1 MRMQALCAADSVIIP
16 AVADSLGLAGLRQ
29 IAELVKAARK
39 ENRRLKVSGVVFV
52 KHSERTVLKRQYAEL
67 IRQQCGQLGLPVAE
81 TAIREAVA
89 IQEAQA
95 MRTSLYT
102 YAPKSNPARDYM
114 KLIEELQL
122 F

>member
-1 MRMQALCAADSVIIP
+1 
-16 AVADSLGLAGLRQ
+16 
-29 IAELVKAARK
+29 
-39 ENRRLKVSGVVFV
+39 
-52 KHSERTVLKRQYAEL
+52 VLKRQYAEL

-114 KLIEELQL
+114 KLIDELEL